1 MLFNSF
7 GFLLVFFPL
16 VLIALHLSKKRSS
29 EMAMGVIVLA
39 SLAFYSWWD
48 WRYTPVLIA
57 SLVFNYA
64 YGHWLLRDA
73 TRAKLF
79 AGIAINLAPLVFWK
93 YTRWISGEFG
103 EAVGPSELPLGISF
117 FTFLQISYLVEIF
130 RGKLIPGAP
139 LPYLSFVTY
148 FPHLIAG
155 PILKYEEMK
164 RQFCALNGSSG
175 VSASDSARG
184 WILLSVGL
192 FKKVIIADQL
202 CAPYVGPV
210 FDAAES
216 ATFYEAWMGALA
228 YTGQL
233 YFDFSG
239 YCEMALGMSL
249 IMGIA
254 IPINFLSP
262 YRSASISEFW
272 RRWHISLGH
281 WFRDYVYIPL
291 GGSRHGFLKTSCV
304 LLVTM
309 LLAGAWHGAGWTF
322 IVWGLMHGAML
333 VAHRAWTTTGFI
345 LPRGVA
351 VTATLIAVM
360 FAWVIFRAD
369 SVADALALWHSM
381 AGLNGVVLPSGFEGV
396 AAIFPS
402 WVTIEPSVMSWGTEV
417 PLLVLLLCFCA
428 TARNVHELEIRPS
441 FTRAVGVGA
450 MGMVSAFY
458 LATPS
463 TFLYFQF

>member
-1 MLFNSF
+1 VLFNSF
-7 GFLLVFFPL
+7 EFLLGFFPL
-16 VLIALHLSKKRSS
+16 VLLLLHFARKHSS
-29 EMAMGVIVLA
+29 EMAMAVIVVA
-39 SLAFYSWWD
+39 SLGFYSWWD
-48 WRYTPVLIA
+48 YAYTPVLLW
-57 SLVFNYA
+57 SLAFNFVYS
-64 YGHWLLRDA
+64 HWLFRSR
-73 TRAKLF
+73 TKLKL
-79 AGIAINLAPLVFWK
+79 ALGILINLAPLVFWK
-93 YTRWISGEFG
+93 YTRWITGEFG
-103 EAVGPSELPLGISF
+103 EAVGPTELPLGISF

-130 RGKLIPGAP
+130 RGKIVPGAP

-164 RQFCALNGSSG
+164 RQFCSLNSSTG
-175 VSASDSARG
+175 ISDQDSARG
-184 WILLSVGL
+184 WILLSTGL

-210 FDAAES
+210 FDSAGT
-216 ATFYEAWMGALA
+216 ATFYEAWMGAMA

-249 IMGIA
+249 VMGIA

-262 YRSASISEFW
+262 YRSASITEFW
-272 RRWHISLGH
+272 RRWHISLGQ

-291 GGSRHGFLKTSCV
+291 GGSRQSLVKTSGV

-322 IVWGLMHGAML
+322 VAWGLMHGVML
-333 VAHRAWTTTGFI
+333 VIHRIWVTTGLA
-345 LPRGVA
+345 LPRWAGVT
-351 VTATLIAVM
+351 VTLIAVM
-360 FAWVIFRAD
+360 FAWVVFRAE
-369 SVADALALWHSM
+369 SLTDAIALWKTM
-381 AGLNGVVLPSGFEGV
+381 VGLNGVVLPLGFEKLVG
-396 AAIFPS
+396 FMPS
-402 WVTIEPSVMSWGTEV
+402 WVQVEASSMSWGVEV
-417 PLLVLLLCFCA
+417 FLLGLLLAFCA
-428 TARNVHELEIRPS
+428 TAQNVHEVATKVSLHK
-441 FTRAVGVGA
+441 ALAVGA
-450 MGMVSAFY
+450 MTMASAFY